1 MANYGPD
8 NPYQGFGKSLVDASG
23 NMNWKGSLISKGI
36 STVGSFIKEPPGYSG
51 TYGSL
56 QKGMDSAYDAIADGI
71 AMVPGWGTAA
81 SLIMKGAGVLNKG
94 LQRVG
99 GGTDGMTK
107 TDAILN
113 SNFLGLTPLGMINGF
128 GGKKAKE
135 YKRDNELDAA
145 SGAGFGG
152 FQSLQ
157 NTTMIGA
164 GKKYGAFSQGARRKQ
179 DALTEYT
186 QGVKHTISG
195 IVDFNT
201 LNNLASQGTT
211 PFTVQQ
217 QNIDLSGGIQQLRA
231 AAKGMKFKPIKP
243 IKFKQKYYD
252 PFKATL
258 GEDWNEVYD
267 PEGVQTAIP
276 AVLSAAQK
284 QGIAPIP
291 TKRGGIVYMGTDGKL
306 QDKPRSGSLFAKNGV
321 KFAKRTIIKMQQG
334 AVIQPVPEYVLGE
347 RGALQYV
354 ENNYPFLKPYLS
366 NVRVYNGNG
375 DKVFNKY
382 ADQVGGNIEF
392 IGNNDFY
399 NRFPE
404 ASGIPI
410 NDSNGNDL
418 VYESI
423 YPDNI
428 TIAHRGMEGDELNNA
443 VAMDLISHYGRIDPT
458 YKQLYD
464 NALNLVMQNY
474 SVPQM
479 NAAQNLANYLKNTE
493 EYKNHFDGLNEKY
506 FADYVLDLAQEDPK
520 VKDLLQRFYN
530 QYLDGVV
537 RDLVSPYREAYHEKP
552 IDALIEA
559 AKTKEQ
565 RNALIQLTDYING
578 IQRPVMEIQYP
589 IFKSGGKTEYRGI
602 KETSTGQ
609 TIGIPINLT
618 NAQKGGQEPIKTN
631 SGRQVIMMQ
640 DGTVIYVE
648 AARQMRPFL
657 KNGGQMN
664 VIPEGA
670 LHARKNHLTDVDDM
684 YKEVTHKGIP
694 VISIEDGDIIQ
705 HAEVEH
711 SEIIF
716 TKKVTDKIE
725 KYRKQGTEEA
735 AIECGKLL
743 VQEILYNTDDRT
755 GLIQTIE

>member
-321 KFAKRTIIKMQQG
+321 KFAKKTAKKYKSEYKIKD
-334 AVIQPVPEYVLGE
+334 VEPVEDRNIEQLIEYVKQMPSKPEFIE
-347 RGALQYV
+347 RM
-354 ENNYPFLKPYLS
+354 NNEPITVQFVDSRNPDETLYGTHYMANS
-366 NVRVYNGNG
+366 GNRVYPSIFPINGKMTYIDNP
-375 DKVFNKY
+375 DEAYDY
-382 ADQVGGNIEF
+382 ADKTGNYIEF
-392 IGNNDFY
+392 NS
-399 NRFPE
+399 PE
-404 ASGIPI
+404 EAA
-410 NDSNGNDL
+410 NFAEN
-418 VYESI
+418 
-423 YPDNI
+423 
-428 TIAHRGMEGDELNNA
+428 
-443 VAMDLISHYGRIDPT
+443 
-458 YKQLYD
+458 YKQGWPQFFNSYD
-464 NALNLVMQNY
+464 GQ
-474 SVPQM
+474 Q
-479 NAAQNLANYLKNTE
+479 YLKW
-493 EYKNHFDGLNEKY
+493 Y
-506 FADYVLDLAQEDPK
+506 
-520 VKDLLQRFYN
+520 
-530 QYLDGVV
+530 
-537 RDLVSPYREAYHEKP
+537 
-552 IDALIEA
+552 IDKQF
-559 AKTKEQ
+559 KT
-565 RNALIQLTDYING
+565 DS
-578 IQRPVMEIQYP
+578 
-589 IFKSGGKTEYRGI
+589 FKSGGKTEYRGI

-694 VISIEDGDIIQ
+694 VISIEEGDIIQ